1 MKVIKI
7 ILFSMLL
14 TVVVIPKVEASSEAD
29 RLVASLCDYAKGNNR
44 SSMRK
49 KLKQA
54 HLKLRRIYG
63 GVICGSREGFSG
75 GSLLR
80 ISTYYGAFSSAKYIS
95 SLIGA
100 ARVNKVEKDG
110 QTILQWTQALAAS
123 DTAKS
128 AELEQFITLYQSKA
142 Q

>member
-1 MKVIKI
+1 MKI
-7 ILFSMLL
+7 IKVVFL
-14 TVVVIPKVEASSEAD
+14 TTFLMTLITAKVEAADEAQ
-29 RLVASLCDYAKGNNR
+29 RLISSLCDYAKGDNR

-63 GVICGSREGFSG
+63 GVKCGPKEGFSG

-80 ISTYYGAFSSAKYIS
+80 ISTYFGAFASAKYITQ
-95 SLIGA
+95 LIGGKA
-100 ARVNKVEKDG
+100 VGKPEKDG

-123 DTAKS
+123 DPSK
-128 AELEQFITLYQSKA
+128 AEQLKPFIELYQSKA
-142 Q
+142 E